1 MVVTSAFICCFSE
14 IDAKGERPIR
24 RSSAY
29 REYGSDM
36 KAITALIVD
45 DSSVMRKI
53 VERSLRQAGLEF
65 EAVLEASNGKD
76 ALEILQEKTVDLV
89 LSDINMPVMNGLEFV
104 ENLQKLPSAKNVPV
118 IMITTE
124 GSESNVLKAL
134 SCGAR
139 GYIRKPFTPD
149 EVKQQVLPIVTG

>member
-1 MVVTSAFICCFSE
+1 
-14 IDAKGERPIR
+14 
-24 RSSAY
+24 
-29 REYGSDM
+29 M

-53 VERSLRQAGLEF
+53 VERSLRQAGVEF
-65 EAVLEASNGKD
+65 AAVLEAANGSD
-76 ALEILQEKTVDLV
+76 ALGVLQGNRVDLI

-104 ENLQKLPSAKNVPV
+104 ENLQKIPTAKDVPV

-124 GSESNVLKAL
+124 GSETNVLKAL

-149 EVKQQVLPIVTG
+149 EVKEQVLPILSK